1 MKVNNIFNIKEKK
14 NSRVMCLR
22 FWINQYMKEI
32 FVEKEKNNFKVLKV
46 INIISVLYT
55 FMRFVS
61 VWIGN
66 KDKKKCLRVFIY
78 I

>member
-1 MKVNNIFNIKEKK
+1 
-14 NSRVMCLR
+14 
-22 FWINQYMKEI
+22 MKEI

-66 KDKKKCLRVFIY
+66 KDKKDVGQYFY
-78 I
+78 

>member
-1 MKVNNIFNIKEKK
+1 
-14 NSRVMCLR
+14 
-22 FWINQYMKEI
+22 MKEI

-66 KDKKKCLRVFIY
+66 KDKKKKFEGIY
-78 I
+78 IYTYKMLYFMFIRRLFL